1 MRSCWH
7 RSILSI
13 LREVKKRLWQDS
25 RGLTLVELLVAIVLS
40 SLLLTFVFSLHLF
53 SNKLVFNWQ
62 KKTALE
68 DATLLCMEAL
78 TRDLQGMDEVIDAGK
93 HKISFRNLADR
104 EIDYQWNGQQILRNG
119 ETLNKEKTTI
129 DDLEFVYYRRTPM
142 LRAISDTNQ
151 TVSEVIDFDSDF
163 SYSPKQEKMEQIS
176 GVQVSL
182 TVNGYG
188 KSLSL
193 SNFIRLNKALSI
205 Y

>member
-193 SNFIRLNKALSI
+193 SNFIRLNKAL
-205 Y
+205 